1 MSRRRSRVNE
11 LATIY
16 WRDIPAQVT
25 VTLGGETFKSLLSPR
40 FQVAID
46 RAATVAGLTET
57 SAYVAQWRRE
67 STRLTADVSGEIEAQ
82 RRTAD
87 IETTYDRDT
96 LERLVA
102 AGGVVAT
109 NEADAQQT

>member
-1 MSRRRSRVNE
+1 MSRRRARSNE
-11 LATIY
+11 VTVIY

-25 VTLGGETFKSLLSPR
+25 ATAGGRSHKELLEPR

-67 STRLTADVSGEIEAQ
+67 SQPLDAESDGDRVAAETASRINTEYHRNRLEA
-82 RRTAD
+82 
-87 IETTYDRDT
+87 
-96 LERLVA
+96 LVA
-102 AGGVVAT
+102 AGGLE
-109 NEADAQQT
+109 EASEPPET

>member
-1 MSRRRSRVNE
+1 MSRRRAKTNE

-25 VTLGGETFKSLLSPR
+25 ATLDGETFKALLAPR

-67 STRLTADVSGEIEAQ
+67 TQPIEAGAPGEDLAKNQ
-82 RRTAD
+82 A
-87 IETTYDRDT
+87 EQLEAQYDRSQ
-96 LERLVA
+96 LEALVA
-102 AGGVVAT
+102 AGGVSEPT
-109 NEADAQQT
+109 D